1 MKLRPEPILVG
12 LLCLGPFVLALALYF
27 GPFDEDA
34 LPVVENPEREL
45 IAGGRTLPS
54 IPLRSAQGDVAEEP
68 WAGYRWSL
76 IYVAALPCD
85 DVCRDELARLAQVH
99 AALGHERTRMRRV
112 FLYSGDGAPAVA
124 DPALL
129 VGRLDPG
136 RAALWDELFRRD
148 GGDGAGRSFV
158 ADPLGNLV
166 VAYSQGAD
174 RRAMLEDLERLLDV
188 SRIG

>member
-12 LLCLGPFVLALALYF
+12 LLCLGPFVLALVLYF
-27 GPFDEDA
+27 GLVDGGA

-45 IAGGRTLPS
+45 VAGARALPAVT
-54 IPLRSAQGDVAEEP
+54 LRSAQGEAAEEP
-68 WAGYRWSL
+68 WASYRWSL
-76 IYVAALPCD
+76 IYVGELPCD
-85 DVCRDELARLAQVH
+85 EDCRGALRRLAEVH
-99 AALGHERTRMRRV
+99 GALGHEAARLRRV
-112 FLYSGDGAPAVA
+112 FLYSGEGPPSVA

-136 RAALWDELFRRD
+136 RNALWDELFGRN
-148 GGDGAGRSFV
+148 GGAERVFV

-166 VAYSQGAD
+166 VTYPAGAD